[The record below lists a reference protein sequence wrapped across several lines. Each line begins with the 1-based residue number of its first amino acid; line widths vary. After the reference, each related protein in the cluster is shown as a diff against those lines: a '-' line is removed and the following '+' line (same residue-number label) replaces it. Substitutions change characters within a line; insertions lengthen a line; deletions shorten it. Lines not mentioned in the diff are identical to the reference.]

1 MAPLSLPRHPPRTA
15 APIFQPVSRTSSG
28 NAVDDHWQPLTTD
41 SSSLLVYREGSRGGG
56 RPFVSATPGI
66 LILSPLSSNP
76 PSPSPS
82 IINHSTT
89 ESLVVLLFPRLE
101 LWPPLFYLSMYR
113 SQAFFLFPLDTQALT
128 ISAQLGFPANGDW
141 AVPRTI
147 LLARPRN
154 VEIFGRIDHRERDYL
169 RNRSSQNDL
178 LYHILF
184 YIIHYKKKRK
194 K

>member
-41 SSSLLVYREGSRGGG
+41 SSSLLVYREQGGG
-56 RPFVSATPGI
+56 PFVSATPGI

-154 VEIFGRIDHRERDYL
+154 VEIFGRIIQREIILGIVLL
-169 RNRSSQNDL
+169 RMI
-178 LYHILF
+178 Y
-184 YIIHYKKKRK
+184 YIIYYFILSIIKKKRK

>member
-41 SSSLLVYREGSRGGG
+41 SSSLLVYREQGGG
-56 RPFVSATPGI
+56 PFVSATPGI

-101 LWPPLFYLSMYR
+101 LWASSFLSQHVQVPGLFSFSARYPSFNDLGPTRLPREWRLSGSANDLVSSTTKCGNFWTDR
-113 SQAFFLFPLDTQALT
+113 S
-128 ISAQLGFPANGDW
+128 S
-141 AVPRTI
+141 
-147 LLARPRN
+147 
-154 VEIFGRIDHRERDYL
+154 RERL
-169 RNRSSQNDL
+169 S
-178 LYHILF
+178 
-184 YIIHYKKKRK
+184 
-194 K
+194 